1 MDVSPRPACSSFH
14 SQSGSCSSPVLIILS
29 DTVSPSLCL
38 PRHLSIYNRNFYYS
52 VTIAWDNASTR
63 PLNHHHPLHP
73 FSFNGIYLNFKRPNL
88 ILPVLLPF
96 QFVSLLSYSLRLMK
110 SSRHIGWKKGHAIF
124 PIRIP
129 TVLSFN
135 AIARRFLFFFSIFSH
150 DWQIFPKLFIVPRKI
165 GRIFMTMLNELI
177 CKSVP
182 DKNRQTFLSLIYL
195 KNHFE
200 QKMLYEFMD
209 QSNIK

>member
-38 PRHLSIYNRNFYYS
+38 PRHLSIYSRNFYYS

-110 SSRHIGWKKGHAIF
+110 SSCHIGWKKGHAIF

-135 AIARRFLFFFSIFSH
+135 AIARRFLFFFFDIFT
-150 DWQIFPKLFIVPRKI
+150 WLTNFPEIVH
-165 GRIFMTMLNELI
+165 
-177 CKSVP
+177 CSA
-182 DKNRQTFLSLIYL
+182 KNRKDFYDNAEWAYMQECSR
-195 KNHFE
+195 
-200 QKMLYEFMD
+200 
-209 QSNIK
+209 